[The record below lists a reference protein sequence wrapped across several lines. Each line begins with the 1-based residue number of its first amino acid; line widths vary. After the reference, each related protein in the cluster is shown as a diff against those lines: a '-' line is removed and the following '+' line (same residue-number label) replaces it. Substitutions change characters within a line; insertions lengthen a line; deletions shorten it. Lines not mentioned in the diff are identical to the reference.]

1 LEATIAT
8 TEHQL
13 TLLKTLANE
22 KEYRHLDEDIAT
34 VPDLQVMGVKPLS
47 CSKIDT
53 TPLVQEMVKET
64 KQLLEASARLAA
76 ENTSLVAEALVGQ
89 TSEMVASNAI
99 VSKIT
104 SSITQPSSK
113 TSYGSGSSTT
123 SNLISDVDESTQ
135 RALKAGVVMLAA
147 VGLTGFRFRKESK

>member
-1 LEATIAT
+1 
-8 TEHQL
+8 
-13 TLLKTLANE
+13 
-22 KEYRHLDEDIAT
+22 
-34 VPDLQVMGVKPLS
+34 
-47 CSKIDT
+47 
-53 TPLVQEMVKET
+53 MVKET

-147 VGLTGFRFRKESK
+147 VGLTGFRFRKESR

>member
-1 LEATIAT
+1 
-8 TEHQL
+8 
-13 TLLKTLANE
+13 
-22 KEYRHLDEDIAT
+22 
-34 VPDLQVMGVKPLS
+34 
-47 CSKIDT
+47 DT

-147 VGLTGFRFRKESK
+147 VGLTGFRFRKESR